1 LISLNG
7 LKERVKDKKH
17 CYTSHAQEQMALRHI
32 RNSEVIEV
40 IVGENAEIIEKYFD
54 DKYSPSCLIYGVT
67 VEGKALHVLSN
78 SQGVIITVYEPI
90 LTKWCEDMKTRRQ

>member
-1 LISLNG
+1 
-7 LKERVKDKKH
+7 
-17 CYTSHAQEQMALRHI
+17 MALRHI